1 MYKFLTIST
10 LLLGLALAPVLGGSV
25 GQERTPSVHPDSL
38 HPDHFEQLDEQERHN
53 VRDQSVQLVAAIA
66 SCEWRCEACE
76 PDQGCSQTC
85 TEVGNCG
92 STCDVVARCDVDYAW
107 DEASC
112 SCVN

>member
-1 MYKFLTIST
+1 MYKLITLST

-25 GQERTPSVHPDSL
+25 GQDRHGPARGDSL
-38 HPDHFEQLDEQERHN
+38 HPDYLDQLEHAERR
-53 VRDQSVQLVAAIA
+53 VGDQTSAVLDAPVA

-76 PDQGCSQTC
+76 ADQGCSQTC
-85 TEVGNCG
+85 TEIGNCG
-92 STCDVVARCDVDYAW
+92 STCNVIARCDVGYAW